1 MNDTEK
7 IEVTDISDSLGM
19 TLEVMEEV
27 KPELDISHAR
37 RVIEAVLFAAG
48 HPVTYAKLAEVLDST
63 ESRIR
68 DVVYEYAEEYNS
80 PSTRLERGIILLCFD
95 DCCQLSTRESY
106 GDYVRSALGIR
117 RGGNLSPSSL
127 EVLAIIAY
135 NEPVTRAYVDL
146 VRGVDSSYAVGSL
159 ADKHMIEVCGRLDV
173 PGRPLLYRTTPDFL
187 RVFGLNSL
195 ADLPQVK
202 AEVPVREGDM
212 LPIEDMETTMPN
224 DAVGAQEDPLVA
236 ATDGTAEFTDGEDEE
251 DFVPQDDTDD
261 GQEESGGDIAIP
273 GGEDE

>member
-7 IEVTDISDSLGM
+7 TNVTDISDSLGM

-48 HPVTYAKLAEVLDST
+48 HPVTYAKLAEVLNST
-63 ESRIR
+63 PSFIR
-68 DVVYEYAEEYNS
+68 DVVYTYAEEYNS
-80 PSTRLERGIILLCFD
+80 PSTRLERGIIMLCFD
-95 DCCQLSTRESY
+95 DCCQLSTVEAY
-106 GDYVRSALGIR
+106 GDYVRAALGIR

-146 VRGVDSSYAVGSL
+146 VRGVDSSYAVTSL

-202 AEVPVREGDM
+202 VDAPMQEGNVI
-212 LPIEDMETTMPN
+212 PIEDMEATMPT
-224 DAVGAQEDPLVA
+224 DALGAEDDALVE
-236 ATDGTAEFTDGEDEE
+236 ATDGTADLAEDADE
-251 DFVPQDDTDD
+251 DFTAQEDDFV
-261 GQEESGGDIAIP
+261 GEEESGGDIVTFDGDDA
-273 GGEDE
+273 